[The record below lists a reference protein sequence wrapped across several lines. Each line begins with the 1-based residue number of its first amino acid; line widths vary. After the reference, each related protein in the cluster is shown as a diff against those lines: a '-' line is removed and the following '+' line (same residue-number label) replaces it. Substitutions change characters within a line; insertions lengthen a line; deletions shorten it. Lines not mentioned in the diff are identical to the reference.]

1 VFLLRL
7 NIGFAASAMSE
18 SRKNDRFPG
27 LSAAELEERASNG
40 EKFKNLVG
48 GNAIL
53 NLSDM
58 NQKCIRA
65 TTFSDKANIK
75 RQLRC
80 TTLRSMLMAHN
91 QSICPT
97 LLPPI

>member
-48 GNAIL
+48 GNRIL
-53 NLSDM
+53 IS
-58 NQKCIRA
+58 
-65 TTFSDKANIK
+65 
-75 RQLRC
+75 
-80 TTLRSMLMAHN
+80 
-91 QSICPT
+91 
-97 LLPPI
+97 PI

>member
-1 VFLLRL
+1 MRPGLFCLSQSLSVFLLHL

-48 GNAIL
+48 GNRIL
-53 NLSDM
+53 IS
-58 NQKCIRA
+58 
-65 TTFSDKANIK
+65 
-75 RQLRC
+75 
-80 TTLRSMLMAHN
+80 
-91 QSICPT
+91 
-97 LLPPI
+97 PI